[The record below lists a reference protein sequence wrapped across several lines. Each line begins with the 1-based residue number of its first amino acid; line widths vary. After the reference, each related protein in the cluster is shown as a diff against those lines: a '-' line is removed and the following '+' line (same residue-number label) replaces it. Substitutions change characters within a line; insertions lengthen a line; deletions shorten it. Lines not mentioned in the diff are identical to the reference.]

1 MPLQIEI
8 LRRGRK
14 TKLLSNDIFYLTSSI
29 ISYII
34 WTIHIL
40 MVLSAGSAAGAREGL
55 NMAAQSKD
63 KLWKP
68 SVVPPIGALL
78 VAEEYIIPQDLDFA
92 LEHQKHSKGLIGEIL
107 VRIGAVEPNELE
119 RVLSIQK
126 KMTGR

>member
-1 MPLQIEI
+1 
-8 LRRGRK
+8 
-14 TKLLSNDIFYLTSSI
+14 
-29 ISYII
+29 
-34 WTIHIL
+34 
-40 MVLSAGSAAGAREGL
+40 
-55 NMAAQSKD
+55 MAAQSKD
-63 KLWKP
+63 KLSGS